1 MDAPG
6 QKIHMDPIPFLN
18 SDRRPRCTCSGYTLD
33 TEVSARHDP
42 VLHAYGDSGYLG
54 LSERPEILADENL
67 SRIEFRINRR
77 PSSLNV
83 KTDYDGINWEK
94 VIEHQKS
101 AVRCKVEHPFLIV
114 KRQFGYCK
122 TAYRGIAK
130 NMNRFHM
137 LFGCANL
144 LMCIRG
150 GRADEFR
157 SVCLR

>member
-1 MDAPG
+1 MKVHSGVDCG
-6 QKIHMDPIPFLN
+6 
-18 SDRRPRCTCSGYTLD
+18 SGYVHSLTGTAANVHDLEEAPKLIRSD
-33 TEVSARHDP
+33 DEV
-42 VLHAYGDSGYLG
+42 VYGDSGYLG
-54 LSERPEILADENL
+54 LGERPEIKEDETR

-114 KRQFGYCK
+114 KKQFGYCK
-122 TAYRGIAK
+122 TVYRGIAK
-130 NMNRFHM
+130 NMNRFFM

-144 LMCIRG
+144 VICIRG
-150 GRADEFR
+150 GRTSEFR
-157 SVCLR
+157 SVCLG